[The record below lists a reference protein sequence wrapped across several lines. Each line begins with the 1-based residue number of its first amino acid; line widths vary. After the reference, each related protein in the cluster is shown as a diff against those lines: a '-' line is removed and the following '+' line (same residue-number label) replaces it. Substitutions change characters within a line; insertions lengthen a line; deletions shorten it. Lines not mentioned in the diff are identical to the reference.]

1 MFTLEEYKKLQAAAF
16 VLHNKGLMKITPPS
30 LMCYLMML
38 KSGKTSFKL
47 LFLAEELNWP
57 LERTRRSLKELA
69 SIQWEGLPLIEMI
82 KNKQRAQGRFTPNYY
97 QLMFRP
103 TPEFPGTAQ
112 VEKPSSPKT
121 IPPPRSKPPR
131 LNSSCCL
138 NKNNKQQTKVVGESL
153 AQKLKKVGVS
163 DKAIAEIL
171 RNYAKE
177 IIQNQ
182 LLYLPY
188 RQAKNPAGL
197 LVQAI
202 KGDWSAPKEYLSA
215 KEEQKQ
221 AQEQQA
227 SLEEQKRK
235 LACEAKQKEIRQK
248 QLLAIEKQLSLPE
261 KQTLKEQ
268 AEIKVRQRLGKGWP
282 KEKPIPPTF
291 LKSEFSSLLA
301 QKYLKQKQRP

>member
-1 MFTLEEYKKLQAAAF
+1 MFTLEEYNKLHAAAF
-16 VLHNKGLMKITPPS
+16 ILHDKGLLQISPHS
-30 LMCYLMML
+30 LVCYLMIL
-38 KSGKTSFKL
+38 KSGKTGFELQSVVDQ
-47 LFLAEELNWP
+47 LNWS
-57 LERTRRSLKELA
+57 LERTRGSLKELA
-69 SIQWEGLPLIEMI
+69 SIHWKGLPTIEVV
-82 KNKQRAQGRFTPNYY
+82 KNKHRSQGRFTPNYY
-97 QLMFRP
+97 QLVFRP
-103 TPEFPGTAQ
+103 TP
-112 VEKPSSPKT
+112 SPTK
-121 IPPPRSKPPR
+121 IPPSRSKPPR

-261 KQTLKEQ
+261 KQALEKE
-268 AEIKVRQRLGKGWP
+268 AEIKLRQRLGKGWP
-282 KEKPIPPTF
+282 KEKPLPPTF
-291 LKSEFSSLLA
+291 LKSEFSLLA
-301 QKYLKQKQRP
+301 EMYLNKKQRP